1 MLGGVTDWDASV
13 NTGEPSDG
21 ILGDVVAAEMGDEM
35 ADAVRRMRQAE
46 EARYRE
52 EHPRE
57 GLRERKRRLTRKLIS
72 DAATMLFASRGFDT
86 VRVSEIADRVG
97 VSEKTIYNY
106 FPNKESM
113 VLDEA
118 DELVEGLAAALRD
131 RPPGVSVTGAVLAA
145 LVAEATSAP
154 FMDDELAEFVPQL
167 VAMIERT
174 PALHAHWLQVHDRLA
189 RVAAEE
195 LAIQAGT
202 APRDPEA
209 VVAGRALVGLVEVN
223 MESSVRHIVAGL
235 RGADLR
241 EAVLFDIRRA
251 ARLLD
256 TGLSSLARG
265 AQTGG
270 AQTGGAQTGGRSGS
284 G

>member
-1 MLGGVTDWDASV
+1 MLDRVSEAAASV
-13 NTGEPSDG
+13 DSGEPSAG
-21 ILGDVVAAEMGDEM
+21 ILDGVVAAEMGDEM
-35 ADAVRRMRQAE
+35 AGAVRRTHQAE

-52 EHPRE
+52 QHPQE

-72 DAATMLFASRGFDT
+72 DAATTLFASRGFDA

-106 FPNKESM
+106 FPTKESM

-118 DELVEGLAAALRD
+118 DELVEDLAAALRE
-131 RPPGVSVTGAVLAA
+131 RPAGLSVTGAVLAA
-145 LVAEATSAP
+145 LEAETMSAP
-154 FMDDELAEFVPQL
+154 FVDDELAKMVPRL
-167 VAMIERT
+167 VAMIEQT
-174 PALHAHWLQVHDRLA
+174 PALHAHWLQVNDRLA

-209 VVAGRALVGLVEVN
+209 VVASRALVGLVEVN
-223 MESSVRHIVAGL
+223 MESSVRHISAGL

-241 EAVLFDIRRA
+241 EAVLIDIRRA

-256 TGLSSLARG
+256 TGLSSLTRDG
-265 AQTGG
+265 
-270 AQTGGAQTGGRSGS
+270 QTGGRNGS

>member
-1 MLGGVTDWDASV
+1 MFSGMLDRVSEAAASV
-13 NTGEPSDG
+13 DSGEPSAG
-21 ILGDVVAAEMGDEM
+21 ILDGVVAAEMGDEM
-35 ADAVRRMRQAE
+35 AGAVRRLHQAE

-52 EHPRE
+52 QHPQE

-72 DAATMLFASRGFDT
+72 DAATTLFASRGFDA

-106 FPNKESM
+106 FPTKESM

-118 DELVEGLAAALRD
+118 DELVEDLAAALRE
-131 RPPGVSVTGAVLAA
+131 RPAGLSVTGAVLAA
-145 LVAEATSAP
+145 LEAETMSAP
-154 FMDDELAEFVPQL
+154 FVDDELAKMVPRL
-167 VAMIERT
+167 VAMIEQT
-174 PALHAHWLQVHDRLA
+174 PALHAHWLQVNDRLA

-209 VVAGRALVGLVEVN
+209 VVASRALVGLVEVN

-256 TGLSSLARG
+256 TGLSSLARD
-265 AQTGG
+265 
-270 AQTGGAQTGGRSGS
+270 AQTGGRSGS

>member
-1 MLGGVTDWDASV
+1 MLDGVSEASASV
-13 NTGEPSDG
+13 DAGEPSDG
-21 ILGDVVAAEMGDEM
+21 ILDGVVAAEMGDEM

-52 EHPRE
+52 EHPQE

-72 DAATMLFASRGFDT
+72 DAATMLFTSRGFDA

-106 FPNKESM
+106 FPSKESM

-131 RPPGVSVTGAVLAA
+131 RPAGISVTGAVLAA
-145 LVAEATSAP
+145 LEAETRSAP
-154 FMDDELAEFVPQL
+154 FMDDELAKMVPQL

-209 VVAGRALVGLVEVN
+209 VVAGRALVGLLEVN
-223 MESSVRHIVAGL
+223 MESSVRHVRAGL

-241 EAVLFDIRRA
+241 EAVLIDIRRA

-256 TGLSSLARG
+256 TGLSSLTR
-265 AQTGG
+265 
-270 AQTGGAQTGGRSGS
+270 GAQTGGRSGS

>member
-1 MLGGVTDWDASV
+1 MLGGVSEAGASADH
-13 NTGEPSDG
+13 GEPPDG
-21 ILGDVVAAEMGDEM
+21 ILDADIATEMGDEM
-35 ADAVRRMRQAE
+35 ADIIRRARQAE

-52 EHPRE
+52 EHPQE

-86 VRVSEIADRVG
+86 VKVSEIADRVG

-106 FPNKESM
+106 FPSKESM

-131 RPPGVSVTGAVLAA
+131 RPAGTSITGAVLAA
-145 LVAEATSAP
+145 LEAEARSAP
-154 FMDDELAEFVPQL
+154 SIDDELAQFVPRL
-167 VAMIERT
+167 VAMIEQT
-174 PALHAHWLQVHDRLA
+174 PALHAHWLQLHERLA

-202 APRDPEA
+202 DSRDPEA

-223 MESSVRHIVAGL
+223 MECTVRHIRAGL
-235 RGADLR
+235 RGARLR
-241 EAVLFDIRRA
+241 EAVLTDVRRA

-256 TGLSSLARG
+256 TGLSSLTA
-265 AQTGG
+265 
-270 AQTGGAQTGGRSGS
+270 GAQTGGRNGS